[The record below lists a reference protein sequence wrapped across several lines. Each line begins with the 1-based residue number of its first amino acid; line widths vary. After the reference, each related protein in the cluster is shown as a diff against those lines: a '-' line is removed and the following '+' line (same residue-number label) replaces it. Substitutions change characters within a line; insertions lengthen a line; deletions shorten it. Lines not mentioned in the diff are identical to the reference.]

1 MDLRGH
7 LDLLLLSVLEHSD
20 ALHGYALIV
29 ALREGSDGV
38 FELAEGTV
46 YPALHRL
53 ERDGLISSDWS
64 TGSGR
69 RRRTYSLTSDGRAA
83 LAARREE
90 WARFAH
96 GVERLSARPRARTTR
111 LATRTWGTVTA

>member
-7 LDLLLLSVLEHSD
+7 LDLLLLSVLERSD

-29 ALREGSDGV
+29 ALREGSDGI
-38 FELAEGTV
+38 FDLPEGTV

-64 TGSGR
+64 TESGR
-69 RRRTYSLTSDGRAA
+69 RRRAYSLTDDGRRA

-90 WARFAH
+90 WARFAR
-96 GVERLSARPRARTTR
+96 GVEQLSTRPRRRSARV
-111 LATRTWGTVTA
+111 ATFALGTVTA